1 MPTGAQN
8 HHARP
13 RKTWINNIFLNRN
26 SSIFFITILVLV
38 VSCGAQGE
46 NESRALLNFK
56 ASLRI
61 KNHHL
66 NRHLASWT
74 PLSGPPC
81 SGNMPNWPHVLCY
94 NGFVFGLKLENMN
107 LTGPINVDPLVPL
120 RSLRTLSFM
129 WNDLESPMPDWR
141 KLGALKSLYLSNNR
155 FSGQISEDAFKGM
168 FSLKKIDM
176 ANNNF
181 TGPMPTSLESPKL
194 IELRLENNGF
204 TGHIPLISSEHL
216 KIIDVSNNQLEGP
229 IPAPL
234 RNMTPASFS
243 GYLLILPLTNQTLG
257 NKALCGPPLDTPCPL
272 PVVVSNPDST
282 KLRTAVIVISI
293 LAALFAIATVLL
305 LLVAANRR
313 RRHGRHTPRLGRAVP
328 PDRDVE
334 ASSNVATLGVSKKQQ
349 KPSPNN
355 NNKLS
360 FVSDERRST
369 FELHDLMTASA
380 EVLGSGNLGASYK
393 AVLLD
398 SPSPLVVKRF
408 KQMTSVPRQDFFE
421 HMARLGNLRHPNLL
435 PLVAYLYR
443 KHEKLL
449 VFDYAAN
456 ASLAAHLHNGGS
468 ATTLPWPTRL
478 TILRGV
484 CRGLAYLHRELPTL
498 NLPHG
503 HLKSSNVLLDAGF
516 NPLLA
521 DYALSPVINSE
532 HVERILVG
540 YKAPGQVGR
549 KADVWC
555 LGVLMLEVVT
565 GKCLDLTGGYVNGI
579 VGEGAEVA
587 FDEEMAAVDE
597 EEMRKVVE
605 IAKEC
610 CREEAEK
617 RLDMEEVV
625 RRVDQLHKEC

>member
-1 MPTGAQN
+1 
-8 HHARP
+8 
-13 RKTWINNIFLNRN
+13 
-26 SSIFFITILVLV
+26 
-38 VSCGAQGE
+38 
-46 NESRALLNFK
+46 
-56 ASLRI
+56 
-61 KNHHL
+61 
-66 NRHLASWT
+66 
-74 PLSGPPC
+74 
-81 SGNMPNWPHVLCY
+81 
-94 NGFVFGLKLENMN
+94 
-107 LTGPINVDPLVPL
+107 
-120 RSLRTLSFM
+120 
-129 WNDLESPMPDWR
+129 
-141 KLGALKSLYLSNNR
+141 
-155 FSGQISEDAFKGM
+155 
-168 FSLKKIDM
+168 M

-234 RNMTPASFS
+234 RNMNPASFS
-243 GYLLILPLTNQTLG
+243 G
-257 NKALCGPPLDTPCPL
+257 NKALCGAPLDTPCP
-272 PVVVSNPDST
+272 PVVSEPDADDTATKTDNT

-293 LAALFAIATVLL
+293 LAALFAVATVLL
-305 LLVAANRR
+305 LLIAANRR
-313 RRHGRHTPRLGRAVP
+313 RRNGHGHHHTPRLGRAVP

-334 ASSNVATLGVSKKQQ
+334 ASSNVATLGVSATK
-349 KPSPNN
+349 KPSPKPGGGSPG
-355 NNKLS
+355 NKLS
-360 FVSDERRST
+360 FVSDERRAT

-408 KQMTSVPRQDFFE
+408 KQMSSVPRGDFFE
-421 HMARLGNLRHPNLL
+421 HMARLGGLRHPNLL

-456 ASLAAHLHNGGS
+456 ASLAAHLHNG
-468 ATTLPWPTRL
+468 APTLPWPTRL

-503 HLKSSNVLLDAGF
+503 HLKSSNVLLDGEF

-521 DYALSPVINSE
+521 DYALSPVINPE
-532 HVERILVG
+532 QVHQILVG
-540 YKAPGQVGR
+540 YKAPEHGKKGQVSR

-555 LGVLMLEVVT
+555 LGVLMLEVLT
-565 GKCLDLTGGYVNGI
+565 GKYLDHGSGSVDLTGGFVNGI

-587 FDEEMAAVDE
+587 FDKDMAAIDE
-597 EEMRKVVE
+597 EEMKKVLE

-610 CREEAEK
+610 CREEPEK

-625 RRVDQLHKEC
+625 RRVEQIHKEC